1 MKNLIYL
8 LLILAAGYWMYSKCS
23 DDDNK
28 NEGVLKQV
36 KVSVKTAN
44 LRTGPG
50 TSYDFATASGDEG
63 GDKLQVTR
71 GTVLQVVAVKNGW
84 YEVRI
89 PGDSTTAYIKQTL
102 CTDMNGAKGKKGGK
116 GRKAQSHQKASGD
129 KATEKSTPAKSATPM
144 HSTSDD
150 EVVEEMKGSS
160 ADDEVLF

>member
-1 MKNLIYL
+1 MKNLVYL
-8 LLILAAGYWMYSKCS
+8 LLLLAAGYWVYTRCQGDSNE
-23 DDDNK
+23 D
-28 NEGVLKQV
+28 EGVLKRV

-50 TSYDFATASGDEG
+50 TSYDFATTGGDAT

-84 YEVRI
+84 YQVRI

-102 CTDMNGAKGKKGGK
+102 CTDMHGAKGKKGGK
-116 GRKAQSHQKASGD
+116 GRKTQSNRKASD
-129 KATEKSTPAKSATPM
+129 NMPTQKSASTKSATPAP
-144 HSTSDD
+144 STSDD
-150 EVVEEMKGSS
+150 EVVEEVKGSS